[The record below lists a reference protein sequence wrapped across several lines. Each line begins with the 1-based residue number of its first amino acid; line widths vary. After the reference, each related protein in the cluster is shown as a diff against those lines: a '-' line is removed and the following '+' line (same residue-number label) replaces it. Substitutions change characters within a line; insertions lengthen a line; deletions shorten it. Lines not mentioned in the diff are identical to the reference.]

1 MYKIINIL
9 LFSLIVLFFFMSFRY
24 YSSNVYIS
32 NKNFIRSNID
42 QILREK
48 ISDLPILSN
57 DTDNVIEFNNS
68 IENEINDDK
77 KRSFWNL
84 LKKNEL

>member
-9 LFSLIVLFFFMSFRY
+9 LFCLVVSFFYTSFKY
-24 YSSNVYIS
+24 YSSNVNIN
-32 NKNFIRSNID
+32 NKNYIRFNIN

-48 ISDLPILSN
+48 VSDLPILSN
-57 DTDNVIEFNNS
+57 DTDNVIEYVNS
-68 IENEINDDK
+68 IENEIIDDK

-84 LKKNEL
+84 LKKK

>member
-9 LFSLIVLFFFMSFRY
+9 LFCLVVSFFYTSFKY
-24 YSSNVYIS
+24 YSSNVNIN
-32 NKNFIRSNID
+32 NKDYIRSNIN

-48 ISDLPILSN
+48 VSDLPILSN
-57 DTDNVIEFNNS
+57 DTDNVIEFVNS
-68 IENEINDDK
+68 IENEIIDDK

-84 LKKNEL
+84 LKKK

>member
-9 LFSLIVLFFFMSFRY
+9 LFCLVVSFFYTSFRY
-24 YSSNVYIS
+24 YSSNVNIN
-32 NKNFIRSNID
+32 NKNYIRSNIN

-48 ISDLPILSN
+48 VSDLPILSN
-57 DTDNVIEFNNS
+57 DTDNVIEFVNS
-68 IENEINDDK
+68 IENEIIDDK

-84 LKKNEL
+84 LKKK

>member
-1 MYKIINIL
+1 M
-9 LFSLIVLFFFMSFRY
+9 
-24 YSSNVYIS
+24 
-32 NKNFIRSNID
+32 
-42 QILREK
+42 QILKEK
-48 ISDLPILSN
+48 VSDLPILSN

-84 LKKNEL
+84 LKSK

>member
-9 LFSLIVLFFFMSFRY
+9 LFCLVVSFFYTSFKY
-24 YSSNVYIS
+24 YSSNVNIN
-32 NKNFIRSNID
+32 NKNYIRSNIN

-48 ISDLPILSN
+48 VSDLPILSN
-57 DTDNVIEFNNS
+57 DTDNVIEYVNS
-68 IENEINDDK
+68 IENEIIDDK

-84 LKKNEL
+84 LKKK